1 MIHKAGVPALLIVV
15 AGCVIAMITFG
26 PRSSFGLFLLPMS
39 NSFGWGRDV
48 FGLAVAIQNLLWGV
62 GSPFAGAVAD
72 RFGTVRVLWIGALIY
87 GAGLALMAYAS
98 TPGVLQLSAGVL
110 VGLGL
115 SGCSFNLVLAAFG
128 KLLPDNWKAL
138 GFGAAT
144 AAGSFGQFLFPPLAR
159 GLMDSI
165 GWQET
170 LITFGV
176 ALLLVLPV
184 SLALATRGTGTAAA
198 AANVPHQ
205 SIAGA
210 LSEAMRHPSYVMLVL
225 GFFTCG
231 FQLAF
236 ITAHM
241 PAYLVD
247 QGMTLNVGAITL
259 ALIGLFNMAGSL
271 GVGYLSGRFSRKWLL
286 AIIYAARGLVIAW
299 FVMVPTTP
307 MSCYLFGAGIGLLWL
322 STVPPTSGLVMLMF
336 GTKYMAML
344 YGFAFFS
351 HQLGG
356 FIGVYLGGELYEATG
371 SYQWVWWLSVA
382 LSFAS
387 AAINLPIREE
397 PVHRPVAVPV

>member
-1 MIHKAGVPALLIVV
+1 
-15 AGCVIAMITFG
+15 
-26 PRSSFGLFLLPMS
+26 
-39 NSFGWGRDV
+39 
-48 FGLAVAIQNLLWGV
+48 
-62 GSPFAGAVAD
+62 
-72 RFGTVRVLWIGALIY
+72 
-87 GAGLALMAYAS
+87 
-98 TPGVLQLSAGVL
+98 
-110 VGLGL
+110 
-115 SGCSFNLVLAAFG
+115 
-128 KLLPDNWKAL
+128 
-138 GFGAAT
+138 
-144 AAGSFGQFLFPPLAR
+144 
-159 GLMDSI
+159 
-165 GWQET
+165 
-170 LITFGV
+170 
-176 ALLLVLPV
+176 
-184 SLALATRGTGTAAA
+184 
-198 AANVPHQ
+198 
-205 SIAGA
+205 
-210 LSEAMRHPSYVMLVL
+210 
-225 GFFTCG
+225 
-231 FQLAF
+231 
-236 ITAHM
+236 
-241 PAYLVD
+241 VD

-299 FVMVPTTP
+299 FIMVPTTP

-397 PVHRPVAVPV
+397 PVHRPVPVPA